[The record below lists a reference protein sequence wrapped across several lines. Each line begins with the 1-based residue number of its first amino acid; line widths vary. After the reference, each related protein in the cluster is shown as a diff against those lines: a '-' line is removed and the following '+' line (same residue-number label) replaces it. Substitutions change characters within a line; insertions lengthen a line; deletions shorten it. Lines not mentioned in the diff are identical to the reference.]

1 VYDLGV
7 VVAYE
12 DLRLGG
18 VLENLHWQPGAS
30 VAVAVEDLRPR
41 AKYVQI
47 TLAAVYDIRFCE
59 KLFNDWMT
67 EMDKCVAN
75 RFLSASCPIY

>member
-1 VYDLGV
+1 MLVPNWV
-7 VVAYE
+7 WPHSSVADTVE
-12 DLRLGG
+12 DPR
-18 VLENLHWQPGAS
+18 QD

-41 AKYVQI
+41 AHYAQT
-47 TLAAVYDIRFCE
+47 TLAAVNDIRFCE

-67 EMDKCVAN
+67 ELDKCVAI

>member
-7 VVAYE
+7 VVAHE
-12 DLRLGG
+12 DLRLGD
-18 VLENLHWQPGAS
+18 VLASEDLQPGAS

-75 RFLSASCPIY
+75 RFFSASCPIY